1 MTDAERLDESDA
13 DESLADRVRS
23 HVRGNRT
30 GMVQDLAFAVVWVT
44 VASLLYDFLF
54 STSPQ
59 WVLYMFMLAGIPAY
73 FGFFISLEMARAQ
86 ESDR

>member
-1 MTDAERLDESDA
+1 MTDADHIDEPDA

-30 GMVQDLAFAVVWVT
+30 GMIQDLAFAVAWVT
-44 VASLLYDFLF
+44 LASLLYDFAF
-54 STSPQ
+54 AGAPQ

-73 FGFFISLEMARAQ
+73 FGFFISLEIAKEQR
-86 ESDR
+86 